1 MSTNISITASWI
13 QPLFSK
19 GIQSRDNTKFVDAQG
34 HDILTDQSGNY
45 ILGLYDSRTSE
56 DYISIG
62 DDVKWDI
69 LLEKYSHNGSK
80 IWSSIYGS
88 TDNDT
93 PRAFGFSS
101 DGSIYSLIKPF
112 GAVNGIEPQG
122 GSMVIRHNKNGD
134 IDLTESL
141 NNSTSFGDS
150 PELLGIGATN
160 PDHMAIDSADNIYLA
175 GSTWLENYSG
185 FISKYDSAMNKV
197 WTRYLDYPI
206 NNYDHTI
213 GYSNL
218 SILDNGDL
226 VLGGETHKVKSRK
239 PYLDF
244 VEGGVN
250 SYICRHTPSGEKK
263 WCTTYQSGKD
273 IFIKDLVESS
283 SSSIYIY
290 GTVEGD
296 LDEQTSNGMRDLFV
310 SKLDEKGSKKWT
322 YLIGSIAN
330 DHATAMAI
338 DSRDNI
344 YLTGYTQGSI
354 GETPHSDNETDDPF
368 IIKLDKN
375 GILKS
380 VNIFDVGDSRTAQIS
395 NDIAIGKNN
404 SLMITGLSHIS
415 EPELMGEDG
424 FIARFVETTAKGAR
438 SQASNSSNSE
448 SSISFHT
455 NDTIDLNETVGTSLQ
470 ISTNIKPLD
479 SNENTSKDASVADL
493 GIFMTEEKTNYS
505 IYKPNRYKIKFAD
518 KITNFNSTTDS
529 LEINTD
535 SFGVDGSATF
545 TAGKNKKT
553 VKKKLSKQDFDFL
566 YDQKKGGLYFNE
578 NGSAKGF
585 GEGGIIAILKGSPDI
600 TSDNLEFI

>member
-1 MSTNISITASWI
+1 MIA
-13 QPLFSK
+13 
-19 GIQSRDNTKFVDAQG
+19 
-34 HDILTDQSGNY
+34 
-45 ILGLYDSRTSE
+45 
-56 DYISIG
+56 
-62 DDVKWDI
+62 
-69 LLEKYSHNGSK
+69 
-80 IWSSIYGS
+80 
-88 TDNDT
+88 
-93 PRAFGFSS
+93 S
-101 DGSIYSLIKPF
+101 DGSIYSLIRPF

-141 NNSTSFGDS
+141 NTSTSIGDS
-150 PELLGIGATN
+150 PESLGIGATS
-160 PDHMAIDSADNIYLA
+160 PDHMAIDEADNIYLA

-185 FISKYDSAMNKV
+185 FISKYDSAMKKV
-197 WTRYLDYPI
+197 WTKYLDYPV

-218 SILDNGDL
+218 SILANGDL

-250 SYICRHTPSGEKK
+250 SYVCRHTPKGEKK
-263 WCTTYQSGKD
+263 WCTTFQSGKD

-283 SSSIYIY
+283 SSNIYIY

-344 YLTGYTQGSI
+344 YLTGYTHGSI
-354 GETPHSDNETDDPF
+354 GETPHSDNESDDPF

-375 GILKS
+375 GILES

-404 SLMITGLSHIS
+404 SLMLTGWSHIS

-424 FIARFVETTAKGAR
+424 FIARFVENTAKGAR

-455 NDTIDLNETVGTSLQ
+455 NNATDLNEKVGTPLQ
-470 ISTNIKPLD
+470 ASTNIKPLD
-479 SNENTSKDASVADL
+479 SNKNASITDIGL
-493 GIFMTEEKTNYS
+493 FMTEEKTDDS
-505 IYKPNRYKIKFAD
+505 IYKPKRYKIRFAD
-518 KITNFNSTTDS
+518 KITNFNPTTDS

-535 SFGVDGSATF
+535 SFGVYSSATF

-553 VKKKLSKQDFDFL
+553 VKNKLAKRDFDFL

-578 NGSAKGF
+578 NGSSKGF
-585 GEGGIIAILKGSPDI
+585 GDGGIIAILKGAPDL
-600 TSDNLEFI
+600 TGSNLEFI